1 MQESVL
7 ALRLY
12 MLTCL
17 GVKCLT
23 SETFLSRGS
32 DVDRRGASRQMLMTG
47 DIRKERLGLY
57 NFSVGFKL

>member
-7 ALRLY
+7 ALRLD
-12 MLTCL
+12 MLAFL

-23 SETFLSRGS
+23 SETFLSGGS
-32 DVDRRGASRQMLMTG
+32 DVGRRGASRQMLMTG
-47 DIRKERLGLY
+47 DIRKEHLGLY

>member
-57 NFSVGFKL
+57 NFSVGSKL